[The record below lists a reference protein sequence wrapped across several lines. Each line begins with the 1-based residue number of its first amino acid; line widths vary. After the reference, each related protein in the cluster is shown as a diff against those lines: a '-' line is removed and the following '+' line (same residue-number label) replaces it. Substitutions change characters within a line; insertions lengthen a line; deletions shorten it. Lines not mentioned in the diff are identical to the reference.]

1 MKITTIILSL
11 VLAFYGNAQDITLK
25 FEIKMQGIAQ
35 EMAAFAEMQG
45 VNYFKNEKCR
55 VELENMMFSMRTYIH
70 SDGVTVCQSVMD
82 EKKYYKRKKQDF
94 EAERSKSTDIPK
106 ITYTEES
113 KMILGYECKKV
124 LVHTLAKDKTEI
136 QTELWV
142 TKALKLPDTYY
153 MMSSRNSAAFNG
165 IDGTV
170 LYMET
175 PLRMQGNNAVSIM
188 RVTEVITTP
197 LKDSLF
203 EPETDGYT
211 ESTYEEIKSQM
222 RSMGGGMR

>member
-1 MKITTIILSL
+1 MKKNIT
-11 VLAFYGNAQDITLK
+11 NA
-25 FEIKMQGIAQ
+25 
-35 EMAAFAEMQG
+35 
-45 VNYFKNEKCR
+45 
-55 VELENMMFSMRTYIH
+55 
-70 SDGVTVCQSVMD
+70 
-82 EKKYYKRKKQDF
+82 KKQDF

-203 EPETDGYT
+203 EPETNGYT

>member
-1 MKITTIILSL
+1 MKITIVFISL
-11 VLAFYGNAQDITLK
+11 LLAFCSNAQDITLK
-25 FEIKMQGIAQ
+25 FEIKMQGLAQ
-35 EMAAFAEMQG
+35 EMAAFADMQG
-45 VNYFKNEKCR
+45 INYFKNEKCR
-55 VELENMMFSMRTYIH
+55 IELENMMFSMRSYIH
-70 SDGVTVCQSVMD
+70 SDGVTVCQNVMD

-94 EAERSKSTDIPK
+94 EAERPKSTDIPK

-124 LVHTLAKDKTEI
+124 LVQTLAKDKSEI

-142 TKALKLPDTYY
+142 TKALKLPETYY

-175 PLRMQGNNAVSIM
+175 PIKMQGNNAVSIM
-188 RVTEVITTP
+188 RVTEITTTP

-203 EPETDGYT
+203 EPETAGYT